1 MLFDNREQNRKVLI
15 YEKLGESSKNI
26 LKEFP
31 NSLHK
36 IRMLLELILAR
47 LVFGNRI
54 TSLRPV
60 AMVSAWMH
68 GFPHF
73 ERNGTYF

>member
-1 MLFDNREQNRKVLI
+1 
-15 YEKLGESSKNI
+15 
-26 LKEFP
+26 
-31 NSLHK
+31 
-36 IRMLLELILAR
+36 MLLELILAR

-60 AMVSAWMH
+60 AMVGGWMH